1 MLDVRDFLELFPEFD
16 NSNIRPDLVD
26 LYIQSAANRCPVE
39 IWGDTDLDPT
49 SFRNEAILHLAA
61 HRYMKRL
68 ESMARLAAIAS
79 ESAGGNAPQTQ
90 QIESDLKS
98 TIYGAHYLDLA
109 ERVIIVTG
117 FPL

>member
-1 MLDVRDFLELFPEFD
+1 MLDVRDFLEMFPEFD

-79 ESAGGNAPQTQ
+79 AADGGNISQGQ

-109 ERVIIVTG
+109 ERLIIATG